1 MPPISAKIHS
11 RCRVCGETGKP
22 VKRRT
27 IEHLLKESSLPR
39 LTDHPYF
46 FCATPTCSVVYF
58 SNEADSYF
66 HKADV
71 KVRVGLKETEDP
83 VPVCYCFNITEKMIH
98 DEIEATGRTT
108 IPDYIRAQ
116 VKAGRC
122 ACEIKNP
129 SGRCC
134 LGVVTEVV
142 RRGLKLRGIAH
153 EPNDPPRAMKLLCS
167 QEVNCEDAMLHN

>member
-1 MPPISAKIHS
+1 MSEHHLASPDSAKAHS
-11 RCRVCGETGKP
+11 RCRVCGEVGKP
-22 VKRRT
+22 VKRKT
-27 IEHLLKESSLPR
+27 IEHLLKESSLTR
-39 LTDHPYF
+39 LADRPYL

-58 SNEADSYF
+58 SNKADSYF

-83 VPVCYCFNITEKMIH
+83 VPVCYCFNITERMIRG
-98 DEIEATGRTT
+98 EIEATGRTT

-134 LGVVTEVV
+134 LGVVTDVV
-142 RRGLKLRGIAH
+142 RRGL
-153 EPNDPPRAMKLLCS
+153 RAMGRERVHVHDCCA
-167 QEVNCEDAMLHN
+167 VEDT